1 MIRTGKVLLAFL
13 GAALICASM
22 ALGGSSVSKST
33 IKACVSKKTH
43 VVRIAN
49 KCKKG
54 ERKIV
59 WNVRG
64 NAGAAGIPGAAGAA
78 GATGDTGA
86 QGATGES
93 GAQGAKG
100 DTGAQGTKG
109 DTGAQGVAGATG
121 A

>member
-13 GAALICASM
+13 AAALICASM

-64 NAGAAGIPGAAGAA
+64 NAGAAGVPGVAGPAGGNGEKGDA
-78 GATGDTGA
+78 GRNGVNGNDGAPGATGDTGA
-86 QGATGES
+86 P
-93 GAQGAKG
+93 GAKG
-100 DTGAQGTKG
+100 DTAAQG
-109 DTGAQGVAGATG
+109 AV
-121 A
+121 

>member
-64 NAGAAGIPGAAGAA
+64 NAGAAGVPGAAGPAGGKGEKGDA
-78 GATGDTGA
+78 GQNGVNGNDGASGATGDTGA
-86 QGATGES
+86 QGA
-93 GAQGAKG
+93 KG
-100 DTGAQGTKG
+100 DTGA
-109 DTGAQGVAGATG
+109 
-121 A
+121 